1 MSNLAVSQVYE
12 IVRPTALMPSAN
24 IGQLNFSTAD
34 VSFSFLMTR
43 ADFERLGRKIA
54 RLLIAMP
61 AGAPRRETTC
71 PCPANETRRKNGR
84 RSPSAKS
91 NLSRRDRGPWQ
102 G

>member
-1 MSNLAVSQVYE
+1 MSNLPVSQVYL

-54 RLLIAMP
+54 RLLIATSAP
-61 AGAPRRETTC
+61 APRREAT
-71 PCPANETRRKNGR
+71 PPANETRRKN
-84 RSPSAKS
+84 S
-91 NLSRRDRGPWQ
+91 
-102 G
+102 